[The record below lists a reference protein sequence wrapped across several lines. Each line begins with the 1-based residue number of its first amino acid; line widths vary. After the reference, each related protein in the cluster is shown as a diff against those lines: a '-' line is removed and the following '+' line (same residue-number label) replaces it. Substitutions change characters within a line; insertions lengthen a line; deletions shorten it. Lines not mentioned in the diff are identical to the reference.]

1 MNFLKKNI
9 LLFSVLLVGL
19 GIASFFIIKVISET
33 HEMAKAAEQVKD
45 LKKKITDLNKQS
57 PIPSKANYDKISKDA
72 LVIKEK
78 TKKIQQIF
86 GKPYTEAVKSL
97 AKGLGMTS
105 DELIKKWRETYK
117 LESDKGSPREFIFNK
132 FFATFD
138 QPKVEKAVQ
147 AFADKISET
156 SVEPLNQANI
166 DGCIMEALGVPR
178 KMESIPC
185 KKYML
190 DMQDNLIKYM
200 KNAEKDDEEPFLF
213 GDTSKGTNVEKL
225 TFDKFEGASLPR
237 PDEVSYIFK
246 HLKLIE
252 DLLFRIKKAK
262 IKSLD
267 AISKESLQGVT
278 KSDYMIF
285 TYNITV
291 SAPIN
296 NVRKFMNS
304 LLEAYKDNRV
314 YVIKSMTLTSKED
327 VKGIVNSDSKAKD
340 EDKRIRRDRSRMDM
354 NLMDGEEEV
363 QETSKSGVPII
374 GINQTVTADIK
385 FQYIIYIGDE
395 LTET

>member
-9 LLFSVLLVGL
+9 ILFSVLLIGAVVS
-19 GIASFFIIKVISET
+19 SFFIIKVINAT
-33 HEMAKAAEQVKD
+33 HEMGKAADQVTE
-45 LKKKITDLNKQS
+45 LKKTITNLNKQS
-57 PIPSKANYDKISKDA
+57 PIPSKDNYEKISADV

-86 GKPYTEAVKSL
+86 GKPYRNAIKVL
-97 AKGLGMTS
+97 AKELGLTPEKLLES
-105 DELIKKWRETYK
+105 WRETY
-117 LESDKGSPREFIFNK
+117 ETEADKGSPREFIFNK

-147 AFADKISET
+147 GFIDKVSET

-178 KMESIPC
+178 KMEPIPC

-190 DMQDNLIKYM
+190 DMQDDLIKYM
-200 KNAEKDDEEPFLF
+200 TKGGKENEEVFVF
-213 GDTSKGTNVEKL
+213 GDGVKENTVEKL

-252 DLLFRIKKAK
+252 DLLFRLKGANVQ
-262 IKSLD
+262 SLD
-267 AISKESLQGVT
+267 AISKETLKGIT
-278 KSDYMIF
+278 KSNYMIF
-285 TYNITV
+285 TYNIKITG
-291 SAPIN
+291 PIKSI
-296 NVRKFMNS
+296 RKFMNS

-314 YVIKSMTLTSKED
+314 YVIKTLTLTSKED
-327 VKGIVNSDSKAKD
+327 VTSIIDSESKSKD
-340 EDKRIRRDRSRMDM
+340 EHSRRDRSRMVM
-354 NLMDGEEEV
+354 NPEVDGDVE

-374 GINQTVTADIK
+374 GINQAVTADIK

-395 LTET
+395 LTEN